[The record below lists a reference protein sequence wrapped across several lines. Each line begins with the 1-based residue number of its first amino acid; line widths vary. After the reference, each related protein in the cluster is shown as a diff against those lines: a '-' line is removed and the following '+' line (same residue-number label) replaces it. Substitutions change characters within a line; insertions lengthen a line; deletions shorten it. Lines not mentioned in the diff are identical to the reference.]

1 MDRMLKRTLMIA
13 LAALLLLT
21 AACGAEKPQTD
32 GTAAPKESA
41 AASEAAQPAE
51 EKAPADLQQVY
62 EQICA
67 LPEMPEMLLM
77 AEKRISGVYGIDT
90 ENCRQAIVAV
100 CGDGLRVDEIWL
112 IEADSEES
120 AEKLMALAEGR
131 IEQICSETEN
141 YLPDQYAVA
150 KQAKALRLGCYT
162 ALFLSPDAESM
173 EQIFRD
179 SVG

>member
-1 MDRMLKRTLMIA
+1 MDRKLKRIMMVL
-13 LAALLLLT
+13 LAATLLMT
-21 AACGAEKPQTD
+21 AACGAEQPQT
-32 GTAAPKESA
+32 GEAAPEESS
-41 AASEAAQPAE
+41 AASEAAPPAE

-67 LPEMPEMLLM
+67 LPEMPEMLPM
-77 AEKRISGVYGIDT
+77 AEKRISSVYGIDT
-90 ENCRQAIVAV
+90 AQCPQAIIAV

-120 AEKLMALAEGR
+120 AEKLLALAEGR
-131 IEQICSETEN
+131 IEQVCSETEN

-162 ALFLSPDAESM
+162 ALFLSPDAERM